1 MSRWRSR
8 ASPPGQPLRLHSG
21 QARETPIPLLDPA
34 RSIVQAC
41 SRPEPAAERI
51 ETTCVRTSAMPY
63 YLGIDGGG
71 TKTRCLLADE
81 TTVLADAMTGGSNIV
96 RLGEQQ
102 AREALHAAV
111 RQVCATAK
119 IAPAQIHA
127 ICIGAAGAARPEIA
141 AKIRSILAELAPE
154 AVTKIEVVGDTI
166 IALEAAFGSGP
177 GVIAIAGTGSIVY
190 GRDASGRI
198 ARAGGWGFAIS
209 DEGSGHWIGRRA
221 ISAIL
226 SAHDQGLETRLTAMV
241 LEAWRLST
249 IDDLV
254 QQANSTPPPDFP
266 RLFPIV
272 LRAAAQDDSIARDL
286 LAEAG
291 AKLAALAAIVVRRLA
306 PHAATAMRPVAT
318 LPVAMT
324 GSVFRQSPDVR
335 QVFYNTL
342 QKSFPGID
350 VRQDL
355 ADPVEGAL
363 ARAKRK

>member
-1 MSRWRSR
+1 M
-8 ASPPGQPLRLHSG
+8 
-21 QARETPIPLLDPA
+21 T
-34 RSIVQAC
+34 
-41 SRPEPAAERI
+41 
-51 ETTCVRTSAMPY
+51 Y

-71 TKTRCLLADE
+71 TKTRCLLAGE
-81 TTVLADAMTGGSNIV
+81 ATVLAQSMTGGCNIV

-102 AREALHAAV
+102 AREALRTAI

-119 IAPAQIHA
+119 VSPDQIRA
-127 ICIGAAGAARPEIA
+127 ICIGAAGAARPEIE
-141 AKIRSILAELAPE
+141 AKIRGILGEIISETASGNAPP
-154 AVTKIEVVGDTI
+154 KIEVIGDSV
-166 IALEAAFGSGP
+166 IALEAAFGPGP

-190 GRDASGRI
+190 GRDAAGHT

-221 ISAIL
+221 ISDIL
-226 SAHDQGLETRLTAMV
+226 SAHDQGRETKLTAMV
-241 LEAWRLST
+241 LQFWKLTT
-249 IDDLV
+249 IDQLV
-254 QQANSTPPPDFP
+254 EQANSTPPPNFP

-272 LRAAAQDDSIARDL
+272 LRAADEGDSIAREL

-291 AKLAALAAIVVRRLA
+291 TKLAALAAIVIRRLA
-306 PHAATAMRPVAT
+306 PDAPEVL

-342 QKSFPGID
+342 QASFPGIE
-350 VRQDL
+350 VHQNL

-363 ARAKRK
+363 ARARRM

>member
-1 MSRWRSR
+1 
-8 ASPPGQPLRLHSG
+8 
-21 QARETPIPLLDPA
+21 
-34 RSIVQAC
+34 
-41 SRPEPAAERI
+41 
-51 ETTCVRTSAMPY
+51 MPY

-226 SAHDQGLETRLTAMV
+226 SAHDQGLETQLTAMV

-272 LRAAAQDDSIARDL
+272 LRAAEADSIARDL
-286 LAEAG
+286 LAEAGAEAG